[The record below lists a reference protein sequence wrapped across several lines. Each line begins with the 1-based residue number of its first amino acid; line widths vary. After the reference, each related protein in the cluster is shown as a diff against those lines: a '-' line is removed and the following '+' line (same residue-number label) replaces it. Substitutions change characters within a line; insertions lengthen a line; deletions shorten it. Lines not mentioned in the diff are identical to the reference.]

1 MSDPHVV
8 ALNYSITHGESIDY
22 SEAKPLSRDEPDFW
36 LKVDNNEVRFKF
48 KKHYSTEEQARE
60 SVAEY
65 IRAWEFDA
73 TLRRGNPDSFRLR
86 FENAEIIDRDPTPG
100 EVRLSATLA
109 IGATGSVALTLGV
122 PEYPAPPTD
131 ITLNADA
138 KTMHQRYMGYRQKHE
153 PLESMAY
160 FCLSMLEDPPL
171 PQSSEERRS
180 SRKRKAAAE
189 KFNIDEAVL
198 MKIGHLSSTRGG
210 ASARKREGT
219 DQSLTP
225 KERRFLNAGVKVIIR
240 RVAERQRTPDG
251 DLPVISWSELPSL
264 DEDP

>member
-1 MSDPHVV
+1 MNDPHVV
-8 ALNYSITHGESIDY
+8 ALNYSIKHGETIDY
-22 SEAKPLSRDEPDFW
+22 SEAEPLFRDEPEFR
-36 LKVDNNEVRFKF
+36 LKVEDKKVQFKF
-48 KKHYSTEEQARE
+48 KKHYATEEQARE
-60 SVAEY
+60 SLAEY

-100 EVRLSATLA
+100 EVRLSATFA
-109 IGATGSVALTLGV
+109 IAATGSVTLTVGV
-122 PEYPAPPTD
+122 PEYPAPPSD

-138 KTMHQRYMGYRQKHE
+138 RTMHHRYMGYRKGRE

-160 FCLSMLEDPPL
+160 FCLNMLED
-171 PQSSEERRS
+171 SELLIGQRNRR
-180 SRKRKAAAE
+180 AAAE
-189 KFNIDEAVL
+189 QFNIDKSVL
-198 MKIGHLSSTRGG
+198 HKIGCLSSTKGG
-210 ASARKREGT
+210 ATARKREGT

-225 KERRFLNAGVKVIIR
+225 KERQFLDAAVKAIIR

-264 DEDP
+264 DEDS